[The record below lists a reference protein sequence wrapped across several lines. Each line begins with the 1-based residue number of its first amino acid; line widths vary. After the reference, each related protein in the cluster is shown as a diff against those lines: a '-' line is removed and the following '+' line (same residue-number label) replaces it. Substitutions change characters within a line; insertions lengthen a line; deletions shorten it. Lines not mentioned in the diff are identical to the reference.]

1 MRTSF
6 CFFLFDELLTFTAQ
20 EHFCR
25 STRKSFLPLLFQ
37 RRFLARFLT
46 KSLGGVSHSDGHS
59 VVNKDKKPVHR
70 YQNKR
75 KIIFRYSFDE
85 NLCTGFEIQMP
96 QCLYLSRF
104 CTQTVQCE
112 AFAVISAYRR
122 SQCFIGY
129 SVVVL
134 VWGYSLYIIKQ
145 MFVNT
150 FFGSSRHF
158 LFIFL
163 NWRILDTTF
172 VCQEAFVITR
182 AFFEKLTLTYKWC
195 ES

>member
-1 MRTSF
+1 LTDFSQF
-6 CFFLFDELLTFTAQ
+6 KTYEKCGFFNRNASNDADIVKIVSDWKST
-20 EHFCR
+20 HFYSSR
-25 STRKSFLPLLFQ
+25 AFLPFYPNVV
-37 RRFLARFLT
+37 FLCLPGSFTPALSRSFHR
-46 KSLGGVSHSDGHS
+46 KIIFHSDGHS

-134 VWGYSLYIIKQ
+134 V
-145 MFVNT
+145 
-150 FFGSSRHF
+150 
-158 LFIFL
+158 
-163 NWRILDTTF
+163 
-172 VCQEAFVITR
+172 
-182 AFFEKLTLTYKWC
+182 
-195 ES
+195 